1 MIFHLLSNRNHNC
14 TSKGSTQ
21 QLAQQ
26 MQRATAKHWV
36 DLGDSYGGVGGRI
49 ESPKGDR
56 NTTGRQSQLTWTF
69 WGSQRLD
76 LVPTPHTYEADVE
89 LSLHVG
95 PPTVGLRLTLK
106 LLPVCGI
113 SCSSWA
119 ALSGLRGR

>member
-1 MIFHLLSNRNHNC
+1 MEELGEEL
-14 TSKGSTQ
+14 
-21 QLAQQ
+21 
-26 MQRATAKHWV
+26 RA
-36 DLGDSYGGVGGRI
+36 
-49 ESPKGDR
+49 PKGIG
-56 NTTGRQSQLTWTF
+56 TQSQLTWTF

-119 ALSGLRGR
+119 ALSGLRGENLQRLDVPG